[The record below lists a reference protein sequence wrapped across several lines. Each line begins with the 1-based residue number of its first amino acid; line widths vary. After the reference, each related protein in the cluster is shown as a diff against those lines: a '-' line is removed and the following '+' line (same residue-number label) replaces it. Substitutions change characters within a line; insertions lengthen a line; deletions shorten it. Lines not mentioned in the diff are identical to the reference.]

1 MNVKQDN
8 FKRIAENRV
17 NKIIDMISKLENLNN
32 TSFYEYS
39 DEQMENVFNAI
50 QKELDKQKE
59 LFKKNLNTDF
69 KDFTVYFDSDYII
82 LAEAD
87 KKLYLYNRY

>member
-1 MNVKQDN
+1 MDIKKEN

-39 DEQMENVFNAI
+39 DEQMENIFNAI

-59 LFKKNLNTDF
+59 IFKK
-69 KDFTVYFDSDYII
+69 S
-82 LAEAD
+82 
-87 KKLYLYNRY
+87 KKSKKRFEL

>member
-1 MNVKQDN
+1 MIAKQEN

-39 DEQMENVFNAI
+39 DEQMENIFKAI

-59 LFKKNLNTDF
+59 LFNKSKK
-69 KDFTVYFDSDYII
+69 S
-82 LAEAD
+82 
-87 KKLYLYNRY
+87 KKRFEL

>member
-1 MNVKQDN
+1 MNAKQDN

-32 TSFYEYS
+32 ASFYEYS
-39 DEQMENVFNAI
+39 DKQMENIFDAI

-59 LFKKNLNTDF
+59 IFKKNKN
-69 KDFTVYFDSDYII
+69 
-82 LAEAD
+82 
-87 KKLYLYNRY
+87 KKKRFEL

>member
-1 MNVKQDN
+1 MNAKQEN

-39 DEQMENVFNAI
+39 DEQMESVFKAI

-59 LFKKNLNTDF
+59 LFKK
-69 KDFTVYFDSDYII
+69 
-82 LAEAD
+82 A
-87 KKLYLYNRY
+87 KKSKKRFEL

>member
-1 MNVKQDN
+1 MNVKQEN

-39 DEQMENVFNAI
+39 DEQMENIFKAI

-59 LFKKNLNTDF
+59 SFKKT
-69 KDFTVYFDSDYII
+69 
-82 LAEAD
+82 
-87 KKLYLYNRY
+87 KKSKKRFEL

>member
-1 MNVKQDN
+1 MNAKQEN

-39 DEQMENVFNAI
+39 DEQMENIFKAI

-59 LFKKNLNTDF
+59 LFKKT
-69 KDFTVYFDSDYII
+69 KTS
-82 LAEAD
+82 
-87 KKLYLYNRY
+87 KKRFEL

>member
-1 MNVKQDN
+1 MNAKQEN

-32 TSFYEYS
+32 TSFYEYT
-39 DEQMENVFNAI
+39 DEQMENIFNVI

-59 LFKKNLNTDF
+59 LFKKT
-69 KDFTVYFDSDYII
+69 
-82 LAEAD
+82 
-87 KKLYLYNRY
+87 KKSKKRFEL

>member
-1 MNVKQDN
+1 MENKRNN

-39 DEQMENVFNAI
+39 DEQMENIFKAI

-59 LFKKNLNTDF
+59 LFNKIKK
-69 KDFTVYFDSDYII
+69 S
-82 LAEAD
+82 
-87 KKLYLYNRY
+87 KKRFEL

>member
-1 MNVKQDN
+1 MNVKQEN

-39 DEQMENVFNAI
+39 DEQMENIFKAI

-59 LFKKNLNTDF
+59 LFNKSKK
-69 KDFTVYFDSDYII
+69 S
-82 LAEAD
+82 
-87 KKLYLYNRY
+87 KKKFEL

>member
-1 MNVKQDN
+1 MNAKQEN

-32 TSFYEYS
+32 TSFYEYT
-39 DEQMENVFNAI
+39 DEQMENIFKAI

-59 LFKKNLNTDF
+59 QFKKNYKN
-69 KDFTVYFDSDYII
+69 
-82 LAEAD
+82 
-87 KKLYLYNRY
+87 KKRFEL